1 MRSTAFIVDD
11 EFHVTLA
18 CEFVSDRLSLLA
30 ARVVAEFSP
39 AILSHDPITL
49 TALDNA
55 DVMLRGHD

>member
-1 MRSTAFIVDD
+1 MDD